1 MPRSVVI
8 GLGSGFLL
16 LAVFALAGS
25 LDLLA
30 CAAVTSY
37 LAVYGFSRLLL
48 RPPGE
53 WEPDPPEP
61 GSEELSPEDGSP

>member
-8 GLGSGFLL
+8 GLGSGLLL

-30 CAAVTSY
+30 FAAVTSY
-37 LAVYGFSRLLL
+37 LAVYGFSLLL
-48 RPPGE
+48 LHPPGE
-53 WEPDPPEP
+53 REPDLPEP
-61 GSEELSPEDGSP
+61 GTDGLSPEDGSP